1 MTPQIYRETTELLF
15 ASISHDRDEGLLSS
29 FMFSNPADPFGH
41 MGMGTEIYFHPTKL
55 TKAALFVR
63 ANGPAYLKYLAI
75 NDIWSML
82 QKFVTDNY
90 WYLADEAM
98 FTRFAGPY
106 SENVS
111 DKIKDK
117 FADLMASSSIFRP
130 STTLTLFPLLTVTE
144 EIEFVSD
151 VFFIVPA
158 TALGGELLPEDIDDK
173 YLRPER
179 FPPLKDWSGK
189 TEAVTSWLGVRSPAA
204 QVSSKMRAAILGA
217 MALKPMHKH
226 RYMFSGRNMYGG
238 LCSFENGSSSFSYGD
253 PHTPPLMYDINLEAS
268 DQQWFDILSEK
279 LSENRRAVRRE
290 IKALEYFYRSWPLEA
305 SERFPVLCMALDAI
319 FGDANH
325 ATQAVIDG
333 VREALGSHV
342 EDQRLRLLMGIR
354 ASVIHGGAPDVF
366 DSKKYAKYYE
376 TYDADPVGDLGQVVA
391 ACLNAKIFDNAIRPG
406 KDPNEKIIR
415 EAQAKGR
422 LPRKR
427 FGKSILDKE

>member
-1 MTPQIYRETTELLF
+1 MTPKICSETIELLF
-15 ASISHDRDEGLLSS
+15 ASISHDPDEGLLSS
-29 FMFSNPADPFGH
+29 FMFSNPAKSFGQ
-41 MGMGTEIYFHPTKL
+41 MGMGTEIYFHPTRL

-63 ANGPAYLKYLAI
+63 ANGPAYLKYLSI

-82 QKFVTDNY
+82 QKLVTENY

-98 FTRFAGPY
+98 FTQFSGNY
-106 SENVS
+106 SESIS
-111 DKIKDK
+111 DSTKDK
-117 FADLMASSSIFRP
+117 FAELLASSSIIEP
-130 STTLTLFPLLTVTE
+130 SKNLTLFPLLTVTGE
-144 EIEFVSD
+144 MEFNSD
-151 VFFIVPA
+151 VFFIIPA
-158 TALGGELLPEDIDDK
+158 AALRGEFLPDEVDKKHLL
-173 YLRPER
+173 PER

-189 TEAVTSWLGVRSPAA
+189 TEVVTSWLGVHSPAA

-217 MALKPMHKH
+217 LALKPMHKH

-238 LCSFENGSSSFSYGD
+238 QCSFENGTSSFSFRD
-253 PHTPPLMYDINLEAS
+253 PHTPPLMYDIILDVS
-268 DQQWFDILSEK
+268 DRQWLTVLSEK
-279 LSENRRAVRRE
+279 LSDNRRAVRRE

-305 SERFPVLCMALDAI
+305 SERFPVLCMTLDAI

-342 EDQRLRLLMGIR
+342 GDKRLRLLMDIR

-391 ACLNAKIFDNAIRPG
+391 ACLNAKIFDGAIKPG

-427 FGKSILDKE
+427 FGKSILDEE